1 MILSCK
7 PALCAFAVALVA
19 GQPWVL
25 AAANDES
32 QSSSEET
39 AAHPSRQPKESEPDQ
54 EPRQP
59 RQPREPRQPTLL
71 FEQLLVIGAPEEARR
86 VPGSAHVITKE
97 DLERQGY
104 ADIHRVLRQTP
115 GLNIQEEDGYGLR
128 PNIGI
133 RGTGV
138 ERSRK
143 ITLLE
148 DGVLIAPAP
157 YSAPAAYYSPTA
169 GRMEGFEI
177 RKGSGAIRQGPQTN
191 GGAINYLSTRIP
203 NALSARISISAGEEG
218 FVRSRAVLGDSRERF
233 GWLLETFRLET
244 DGFKHIDGAGI
255 EAGGARGASEASAG
269 TQGRGGTGF
278 DLEDYLGK
286 FRINSPLG
294 ADVYQALEIKL
305 GKTEQIGNET
315 YLGLTQD
322 DFDRDPFRRYAAS
335 AGDKITT
342 HHEQMQLSY
351 YLRPNSR
358 WNLTATVYR
367 NDFFRNWFKLERIDG
382 NNIAD
387 VLASP
392 AEFSDLLSILRGD
405 SDSEPGALQVRN
417 NRRDY
422 FSEGIQLVLGLELT
436 VGGVGHEV
444 EIGLRQHRD
453 QEDRFQEEDG
463 FQMVDGRRRLTA
475 RGAPGSN
482 ANRIASAEATA
493 LFVQDTFSLGRW
505 TWTPGV
511 RIESIDLMR
520 RDFGKADP
528 GRIGTVLAVREN
540 GLTEVIPGVGLG
552 YQLNSDSNLFFG
564 VHRGFSPP
572 SPSSTQD
579 VESEESVNYEFGWRY
594 SSGGTSAELVGFF
607 SDYANLLGNDTV
619 SSGGQGTGN
628 QFNGGEVEV
637 KGVEVGMTMDLA
649 RGLSTRVRL
658 PFRLAY
664 TYTAAEF
671 RNSFE
676 SDFADWQPRVLRGD
690 QLSYIPQSQLYA
702 GLSVEAARWAV
713 HLDGSY
719 SDEMRTRP
727 GTGPIPEKEI
737 IDSRFLLDLR
747 LEFRMREHMKVWAQ
761 LLNLTDEVYVV
772 ARRPAGLRPGRPRA
786 ALFGVSFGFL
796 GGSSGG

>member
-1 MILSCK
+1 MIRFRKWTLCLL
-7 PALCAFAVALVA
+7 ALTLLA
-19 GQPWVL
+19 GPHRVL
-25 AAANDES
+25 AAAADGSDSSDSSGTADFDDE
-32 QSSSEET
+32 T
-39 AAHPSRQPKESEPDQ
+39 PSRPGEAIAEPP
-54 EPRQP
+54 EP
-59 RQPREPRQPTLL
+59 EVL
-71 FEQLLVIGAPEEARR
+71 FEQLLVIGSPEAARR
-86 VPGSAHVITKE
+86 VPGSAHVITTE
-97 DLERQGY
+97 ELERQGY

-115 GLNIQEEDGYGLR
+115 GINIQEEDGYGLR

-138 ERSRK
+138 ERSQK

-203 NALSARISISAGEEG
+203 NALSARVSVTVGEEG
-218 FVRSRAVLGDSRERF
+218 FVRSRTILGDSKERF
-233 GWLLETFRLET
+233 GWLLESFRLET
-244 DGFKHIDGAGI
+244 DGFKHIDGAGV
-255 EAGGARGASEASAG
+255 GAS
-269 TQGRGGTGF
+269 GGTGF
-278 DLEDYLGK
+278 DLEDTLGK
-286 FRINSPLG
+286 FRVNSPIG
-294 ADVYQALEIKL
+294 ANIYQALEIKL
-305 GKTEQIGNET
+305 GETDQIGNET

-342 HHEQMQLSY
+342 RHEQMQLSY
-351 YLRPNSR
+351 YLQPSSR

-367 NDFFRNWFKLERIDG
+367 NDFFRNWFKLESIDG
-382 NNIAD
+382 NNVAD

-392 AEFSDLLSILRGD
+392 AQFSDLISILRGD

-422 FSEGIQLVLGLELT
+422 FSEGLQLVLSLNLT
-436 VGGVGHEV
+436 AGRIGHKV

-463 FQMVDGRRRLTA
+463 FQMLDGRRRLTA
-475 RGAPGSN
+475 RGAPGSH

-594 SSGGTSAELVGFF
+594 SNAGTSFELVGFF

-628 QFNGGEVEV
+628 QFNGGQVEV
-637 KGVEVGMTMDLA
+637 KGLEAGMAMDLA
-649 RGLSTRVRL
+649 RRLSTRMRL

-676 SDFADWQPRVLRGD
+676 SDFADWRPRVNRGD

-702 GLSVEAARWAV
+702 GLSVEAARWAL

-719 SDEMRTRP
+719 SDEMRTKP
-727 GTGPIPEKEI
+727 GTGPIPEDLS

-747 LEFRMREHMKVWAQ
+747 LEFRMRERMKVWAQ

-786 ALFGVSFGFL
+786 ALFGFSFGFL
-796 GGSSGG
+796 GSQD